1 MSADEIG
8 LAGCSMNREWLLERH
23 GYRTPAEARELM
35 LAGAVA

>member
-1 MSADEIG
+1 MSADEMG
-8 LAGCSMNREWLLERH
+8 LAGCSMNREWLLECH